1 MSSVREVY
9 TSIEEIRSQD
19 YLLASYYLE
28 LGPGSD
34 VLDKAVGFAVG
45 QTLGTWVEVPGVTDE
60 MRARHRGKLVK
71 VLPLPPVDL
80 STQAPDTQ
88 AYLFQIALPTI
99 NFGADFPQLLTTILG
114 NDASTSVQAKLVDLE
129 LPDSYTAQF
138 PGPQF
143 GIAGLRELTEV
154 TDRPLLLNMIKPCTG
169 LTPTDAASI
178 FYDTAMGGI
187 DFIKDDELLGSP
199 SFSPVQKRV
208 ELFGQAAAAAAEHT
222 GVQTIYIPNVTTRPD
237 KVLDT
242 ARSVVDAGAQAI
254 MISFA
259 AVGYGLL
266 QALAETVKVPILGHY
281 ATAGMFY
288 EGPRSGLSST
298 LALGLLPR
306 LAGADLVML
315 NTPYGPDAEC
325 APAEPASGDADHG
338 WWGAPGDGAHLRL
351 RTRPRPD
358 AGRRWCGAGAPRR
371 RRRRGSGATPSRRR
385 RSGRGGRASG
395 GRGAPRARGG
405 AAALGRAPT
414 LTALT
419 LSVSTDSPVFVRDLD
434 PDCAASTAI
443 RTLIEATLR

>member
-80 STQAPDTQ
+80 STQAPDNQ

-99 NFGADFPQLLTTILG
+99 NFGAEFPQLLTTILG

-143 GIAGLRELTEV
+143 GIAGLRELTGV
-154 TDRPLLLNMIKPCTG
+154 SDRPLLLNMIKPCTG

-208 ELFGQAAAAAAEHT
+208 ELFGEAAAAAAEHT

-242 ARSVVDAGAQAI
+242 ARSVVDAGARAI

-266 QALAETVKVPILGHY
+266 QALAESVKVPILGHY

-315 NTPYGPDAEC
+315 NTPYGGYPM
-325 APAEPASGDADHG
+325 
-338 WWGAPGDGAHLRL
+338 
-351 RTRPRPD
+351 
-358 AGRRWCGAGAPRR
+358 
-371 RRRRGSGATPSRRR
+371 SRHQYLL
-385 RSGRGGRASG
+385 A
-395 GRGAPRARGG
+395 
-405 AAALGRAPT
+405 
-414 LTALT
+414 ALT
-419 LSVSTDSPVFVRDLD
+419 LSAPRPNLRPAMPIMGGGVHPGMVHTFVSELGPDLMLAAGGAVQGHPDGAAAGVRALRQ
-434 PDCAASTAI
+434 AADAAVAGVDV
-443 RTLIEATLR
+443 RQAAEEHPELAAALHRWGVHQR